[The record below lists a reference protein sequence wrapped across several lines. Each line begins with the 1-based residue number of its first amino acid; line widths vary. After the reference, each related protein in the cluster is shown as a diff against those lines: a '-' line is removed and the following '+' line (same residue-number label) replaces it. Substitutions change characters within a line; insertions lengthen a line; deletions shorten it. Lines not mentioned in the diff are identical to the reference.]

1 MIELFTWPTPNGQ
14 KVHIALEELGLPY
27 TVTAVNI
34 GEGDQFKPEFLAIN
48 PNHRI
53 PAIIDTD
60 GPGGA
65 PLPLFESGAILIYL
79 AEKAG
84 GLVPA
89 DPAARYTCLQWLMF
103 QMGGVGPMF
112 GQANHFINAAPEKI
126 PYAIERYGK
135 EVARLV
141 RAGKA
146 PASGGLSG
154 WRRVFDRRYRHVSLD
169 PLGGGWRPRVAG
181 RSAVGA
187 ALARC
192 DRCPA
197 GGCAWPG
204 HTGGPS
210 PAGPDQRPGSRHTVW
225 RHAAHGALNGA
236 GRAAPL
242 SRAGC

>member
-34 GEGDQFKPEFLAIN
+34 GEGEQFKPEFLAIN

-141 RAGKA
+141 RVLEKRLQAGAYLAGDAYSIADIATFPWIRSGVVGGRVSLAEA
-146 PASGGLSG
+146 PSVQRWHDAIDARPAVVRGLAILA
-154 WRRVFDRRYRHVSLD
+154 DRR
-169 PLGGGWRPRVAG
+169 
-181 RSAVGA
+181 
-187 ALARC
+187 
-192 DRCPA
+192 
-197 GGCAWPG
+197 
-204 HTGGPS
+204 
-210 PAGPDQRPGSRHTVW
+210 RPGPISDRARDILCGATQHTA
-225 RHAAHGALNGA
+225 R
-236 GRAAPL
+236 
-242 SRAGC
+242 